1 MSDSQFAP
9 SERPDTLTMA
19 ASAGTLLREARELQ
33 GGHVAALAVALKV
46 PVRQIEALEDGRL
59 GELPD
64 VVFARALAASVCR
77 QLGIDP
83 QPVLAQMPPG
93 QPRLHRDREPIN
105 EPFRAPGES
114 MGSSWRDRLARPP
127 VTIALLLLLGAVIL
141 LALPLFQGNRG
152 AADATTAPAA
162 VTVPVPVTVPA
173 VPAAMVAPEAV
184 APATM
189 PGQVVQDVTPALPAA
204 SR

>member
-33 GGHVAALAVALKV
+33 GAHVAALAVALKV
-46 PVRQIEALEDGRL
+46 PVRQIEALEEGRL
-59 GELPD
+59 EELPD

-77 QLGIDP
+77 QLGVDP
-83 QPVLAQMPPG
+83 QPVLAQMPTG
-93 QPRLHRDREPIN
+93 QPRLHREREPIN

-114 MGSSWRDRLARPP
+114 TGSSWRDRLARPP
-127 VTIALLLLLGAVIL
+127 VTIALVLLLGAVIL
-141 LALPLFQGNRG
+141 LALPLFQGSRG
-152 AADATTAPAA
+152 PAEATTAPAT
-162 VTVPVPVTVPA
+162 VTIPAPVS
-173 VPAAMVAPEAV
+173 VPAAPAAVAAPEAV
-184 APATM
+184 APAAL
-189 PGQVVQDVTPALPAA
+189 PGQVVQDVTPAQPAA